1 VAAPEISMSAHPQD
15 YLTPEAI
22 ELIASARALAPKLA
36 ERAAAADRDGR
47 VTKEIVDDIDRA
59 GLFRV
64 LQPRRWGEI
73 GRAHV

>member
-1 VAAPEISMSAHPQD
+1 MTATHDD

-22 ELIASARALAPKLA
+22 ELIGRAKALTPLLA
-36 ERAAAADRDGR
+36 ERAAAADRDGC
-47 VTKEIVDDIDRA
+47 VSKEIVEEIDRA